1 MYWTHAQRRPLL
13 RAVIE
18 GKLMDHARGR
28 SNQEMLGWMN
38 TDQYGS
44 SKLRPN
50 GDWNDDVG
58 HFMPCTCQG
67 DRKPEGRRKGFI
79 MKHHLVRQTLKKI
92 CVASIPFHIIQCA
105 MRLFLNF
112 VAKGTL
118 NSTFLSMPKSS

>member
-13 RAVIE
+13 RGVME

-58 HFMPCTCQG
+58 HFMTCTCQG
-67 DRKPEGRRKGFI
+67 DRKPEGRRKGVYYEAPSSKANTEEDLCCI
-79 MKHHLVRQTLKKI
+79 
-92 CVASIPFHIIQCA
+92 
-105 MRLFLNF
+105 
-112 VAKGTL
+112 
-118 NSTFLSMPKSS
+118 NSFSHYTMCDAIVF